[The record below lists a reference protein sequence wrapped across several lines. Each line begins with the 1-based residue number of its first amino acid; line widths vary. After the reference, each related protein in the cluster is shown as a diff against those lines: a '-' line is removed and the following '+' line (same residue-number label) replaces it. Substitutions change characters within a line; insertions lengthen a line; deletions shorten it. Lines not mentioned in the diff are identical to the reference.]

1 VTLDAPCFDLKE
13 ASVNKTRFALIAMI
27 MASTTH
33 LSANAGTYVVT
44 NNNDEGA
51 GSLRAALVDAGKADG
66 DHVIILENAGNI
78 SINSPLRYNG
88 ANPLSI
94 YGAGQ
99 TVSAKGNH
107 NLLEATN
114 GADLTVNDI
123 HLIGP
128 GGFSINERG
137 DTGGVSGGKAI
148 FVDVRDDQTGLVS
161 LTLNNVSVSD
171 VANHG
176 IHISDCNLADDCG
189 GGGGGAGE
197 GSTASIAVRLNNV
210 TVNNVGQGRFDADGL
225 RVDERGEGD
234 VHAVIQNST
243 FSRVGA
249 DGVEIDEGQ
258 AGSVIAHV
266 SGSAF
271 MNNGD
276 YCDPAILV
284 SLMPAADEGE
294 FEDGQKKEADIPG
307 PVTGSPDDGC
317 FEREVD
323 LYDSGYVEEYEFAI
337 DLDDGFDIDEAGP
350 GDLQATVI
358 DTVIEGNLDEG
369 LDFDEE
375 DGGSIKMTI
384 VGSKSMNNTDD
395 GYKHSE
401 EGDGSVFA
409 HVVNSIAMANG
420 GKGFVFEEED
430 SGNVTVFAQNANTS
444 QNDDGDDTGFEV
456 VQEDDGN
463 GLFVVSRSSIADGI
477 DSDGVELRD

>member
-1 VTLDAPCFDLKE
+1 M
-13 ASVNKTRFALIAMI
+13 NKTRFALIAMI

-33 LSANAGTYVVT
+33 LTANAATFVIT
-44 NNNDEGA
+44 NSNDEGA
-51 GSLRAALVDAGKADG
+51 GSLRAALVDAGNTEG
-66 DHVIILENAGNI
+66 EHVIILDNAGSI
-78 SINSPLRYNG
+78 SISSPLRYTG
-88 ANPLSI
+88 TSPLSI

-99 TVSAKGNH
+99 TITADGNH
-107 NLLEATN
+107 NLLEASN
-114 GADLTVNDI
+114 GADLTVNNI
-123 HLIGP
+123 HLVGP
-128 GGFSINERG
+128 GGFSIENRG
-137 DTGGVSGGKAI
+137 DTDGASGGKAI

-197 GSTASIAVRLNNV
+197 GSAASIAVRLNNV

-234 VHAVIQNST
+234 VHAVIQHST

-266 SGSAF
+266 SDSAF

-276 YCDPAILV
+276 YCDPSILAA
-284 SLMPAADEGE
+284 LMPAADEGE

-323 LYDSGYVEEYEFAI
+323 LYDSGYVEEYAFAI

-358 DTVIEGNLDEG
+358 NTVIEGNLDEG

-375 DGGSIKMTI
+375 DGGSINMTI
-384 VGSKSMNNTDD
+384 IGSKSMNNTDD

-401 EGDGSVFA
+401 AGDGGVFA
-409 HVVNSIAMANG
+409 HVVDSIAMANG

-430 SGNVTVFAQNANTS
+430 GGNVAVFAQNANIS
-444 QNDDGDDTGFEV
+444 HNDDGDNTGFEI

-463 GLFVVSRSSIADGI
+463 GSFVVSRSSIADGI
-477 DSDGVELRD
+477 DNDGVDVRN